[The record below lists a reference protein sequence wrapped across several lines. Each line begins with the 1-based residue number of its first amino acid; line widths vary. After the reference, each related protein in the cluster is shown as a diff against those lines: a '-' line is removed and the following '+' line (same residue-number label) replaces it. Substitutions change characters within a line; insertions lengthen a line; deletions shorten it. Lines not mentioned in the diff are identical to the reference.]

1 MVRFLLYRPIAVTV
15 SLLAVLV
22 MGIVA
27 MNYIPISLM
36 PDIEAPE
43 ITVQLSYPDASAR
56 QMEESVVSSLRR
68 SLLPVQGLSNMTSE
82 TRDGNSLIKLRF
94 DYGIDMDLAF
104 IEVNEKIDQS
114 MSSFPN
120 EMGRPRVIK
129 ASATD
134 IPVFYLEVTLK
145 TDASIAAPGIIETE
159 QTDESLFPVSQQFVN
174 LSTFA
179 SQVIRKRLEQLPEVA
194 LVDMSG
200 RAHPELLVI
209 PDMQKLE
216 SVQLSPEDLAR
227 LIQANDVSL
236 GEVVVRDGQYQFNI
250 RFDNALANQED
261 IGNLYL
267 KVNDRL
273 LQLKELATI
282 VKHPQSLNGLVLH
295 DGKSALTMAIIK
307 QSDARMNDLKEE
319 IYSLTDSF
327 REDYPNLKFAIT
339 RDQTQLL
346 DYSISNLTQGL
357 IWGAMLAVI
366 SMAVFLRDIKSSLLI
381 GLVMPVSLVVSLII
395 FFLMDISINI
405 ISLSGLVLG
414 LGMMVD
420 NTIIVIDNITQYR
433 QRRTILDEACIRGA
447 EEVSVPMLSSVL
459 TTCAVFIPLIFISG
473 IAGALFYDEAMAVAI
488 GAFVSLA
495 VSITLIPVYYRL
507 IHLRSEARDR
517 KNWLASRGAFRF
529 EEIYERGF
537 RFTMRHQKLTWFL
550 VLSLMGTGFF
560 LYRYLPKAQLLSLTK
575 DEIMVVVDWNER
587 INVMENRRRMLD
599 MLDALGSRMSRYTA
613 LVGQQQFLLDER
625 QMTSSETLLYLKANS
640 PEDLV
645 ALQSDMKERIHDDFP
660 VANISFE
667 DMENIFKLI
676 FSSGGYPLIA
686 NLSAKEDFG
695 LRRNELLNA
704 TVRQIKATVPEA
716 APVNISWQEHILLRT
731 DPVKMT
737 IYEILPAVLVN
748 TLKSALNEQH
758 VLLIAD
764 NEDFI
769 PVIIGENRH
778 TIENILQN
786 TEVRNSH
793 GEVYPIREFIV
804 ETRGLD
810 LKTILAGKSG
820 EFFPVHMNVSEDRAP
835 VVMKDIESQLA
846 KADQFDVDFSGS
858 ILSNQ
863 QLIRELALIL
873 LISLALLYFIL
884 AAQFE
889 SLKLPLI
896 ILLEIPIDIGAA
908 FIFLYAF
915 GEGINLMSLIGLVV
929 MGGIIINDSILKIDT
944 VNQLRKQGYSILH
957 AIATGGQRRFKSI
970 LITSITTILAVVPLL
985 FLPGLGSELQR
996 PLAIVLIGG
1005 MGVGTIVSL
1014 YFIPLCY
1021 YSFVKK

>member
-15 SLLAVLV
+15 TLLSALV

-36 PDIEAPE
+36 PDIEVPE
-43 ITVQLSYPDASAR
+43 ITVQVSYPNASAR

-68 SLLPVQGLSNMTSE
+68 SLLPVQGLSDMTSE

-114 MSSFPN
+114 MNSFPN
-120 EMGRPRVIK
+120 QMDRPRVIK

-145 TDASIAAPGIIETE
+145 TDVSITAPDIIETG
-159 QTDESLFPVSQQFVN
+159 QTDGSLFPVSQQFVD

-179 SQVIRKRLEQLPEVA
+179 SQVIRKRLERLPEVA

-200 RAHPELLVI
+200 RAHPELLVM
-209 PDMQKLE
+209 PDMQQLE
-216 SVQLSPEDLAR
+216 SLQLSPEDLAR
-227 LIQANDVSL
+227 LIQANDVNL
-236 GEVVVRDGQYQFNI
+236 GEVVIRDGQYQFNV
-250 RFDNALANQED
+250 RFDNALKNEED

-267 KVNDRL
+267 KVNRRL
-273 LQLKELATI
+273 LQLKDLATI

-307 QSDARMNDLKEE
+307 QSDARMNDLKEGVH
-319 IYSLTDSF
+319 SLTDSF
-327 REDYPNLKFAIT
+327 RQDYPNLDFTIT
-339 RDQTQLL
+339 RDQTRLL

-357 IWGAMLAVI
+357 IWGAVLALF
-366 SMAVFLRDIKSSLLI
+366 SMAVFLRDIKSPVLI
-381 GLVMPVSLVVSLII
+381 GLVMPVSLVLALII

-414 LGMMVD
+414 VGMMVD

-433 QRRTILDEACIRGA
+433 QRGTMLDEACIRGA
-447 EEVSVPMLSSVL
+447 EEVFIPMLASVL
-459 TTCAVFIPLIFISG
+459 TTCAVFIPLIFMSG

-495 VSITLIPVYYRL
+495 VSVTLIPVYYRL
-507 IHLRSEARDR
+507 IHLRSETGDG
-517 KNWLASRGAFRF
+517 KNWMAFLGAFRF
-529 EEIYERGF
+529 EELYERGF
-537 RFTMRHQKLTWFL
+537 RFTMRHQKLTWVL
-550 VLSLMGTGFF
+550 VLSLVGTGFF
-560 LYRYLPKAQLLSLTK
+560 LYRYLPKAQLPALTTN
-575 DEIMVVVDWNER
+575 EIIVVVDWNER

-599 MLDALGSRMSRYTA
+599 MLGGFGSQVSRYTA

-645 ALQSDMKERIHDDFP
+645 ALKSAMEERMHNEFP
-660 VANISFE
+660 VADIGFE
-667 DMENIFKLI
+667 DTENVFKLI
-676 FSSGGYPLIA
+676 FPSDENPLVA
-686 NLSAKEDFG
+686 NLIAKEDFG
-695 LRRNELLNA
+695 PHRNAFLNA
-704 TVRQIKATVPEA
+704 TVKDIKATVPEA
-716 APVNISWQEHILLRT
+716 AHVNVLWQEHVLLRT
-731 DPVKMT
+731 DPVKMIT
-737 IYEILPAVLVN
+737 YEIQPAVLLN
-748 TLKSALNEQH
+748 TLKRALNEQP

-764 NEDFI
+764 NEDFV
-769 PVIIGENRH
+769 PVILGENRH
-778 TIENILQN
+778 TIENILQD
-786 TEVRNSH
+786 TEVRNSD

-820 EFFPVHMNVSEDRAP
+820 EFFPVHMNVSDDRAP
-835 VVMKDIESQLA
+835 VVMKDIESQLV

-863 QLIRELALIL
+863 QLIRELAVIL
-873 LISLALLYFIL
+873 LVSLALLYFIL

-889 SLKLPLI
+889 SLKLPLV
-896 ILLEIPIDIGAA
+896 ILLEIPIDIAAA

-929 MGGIIINDSILKIDT
+929 MSGIIINDSILKIDT

-957 AIATGGQRRFKSI
+957 AIAVGGQRRLKSI
-970 LITSITTILAVVPLL
+970 LITSITTILAVVPIL

-1021 YSFVKK
+1021 YSLMKK

>member
-15 SLLAVLV
+15 TLLSALV

-36 PDIEAPE
+36 PDIEVPE

-114 MSSFPN
+114 MNSFPN

-145 TDASIAAPGIIETE
+145 TDASKAAPGIIETGR
-159 QTDESLFPVSQQFVN
+159 TDESLFPVSQQFVN
-174 LSTFA
+174 LSAFA

-200 RAHPELLVI
+200 RAHLELLVV

-216 SVQLSPEDLAR
+216 SLQLSPEDLAH
-227 LIQANDVSL
+227 LIQANNVNL
-236 GEVVVRDGQYQFNI
+236 GEVVIRDGQYQFNI
-250 RFDNALANQED
+250 RFGNTLANEED

-273 LQLKELATI
+273 LQLKDVAAI
-282 VKHPQSLNGLVLH
+282 VKHPQRLNGLVLH
-295 DGKSALTMAIIK
+295 DGKNAVTMAIIK

-319 IYSLTDSF
+319 VYSLTGSF
-327 REDYPNLKFAIT
+327 RKDYPNLKFTIT

-357 IWGAMLAVI
+357 ILGAILAVI
-366 SMAVFLRDIKSSLLI
+366 SMVAFLRDLKSPLLI

-414 LGMMVD
+414 LGLMVD
-420 NTIIVIDNITQYR
+420 NTIIVIDNISQHL
-433 QRRTILDEACIRGA
+433 QRRTALDEACILGA

-459 TTCAVFIPLIFISG
+459 TTCAVFIPLIFMSG
-473 IAGALFYDEAMAVAI
+473 MAGALFYDQAMAVAI

-495 VSITLIPVYYRL
+495 VSVTLIPVYYRL
-507 IHLRSEARDR
+507 IHLRSKSGNR
-517 KNWLASRGAFRF
+517 KNWLAILDGFRF
-529 EEIYERGF
+529 EEFYERGF
-537 RFTMRHQKLTWFL
+537 RFTMRHQKLSWVL
-550 VLSLMGTGFF
+550 VLSLMGAGFF
-560 LYRYLPKAQLLSLTK
+560 LYPYLPKAQLPALTK
-575 DEIMVVVDWNER
+575 DEIVVVVDWNER
-587 INVMENRRRMLD
+587 INVMENRRRMLN
-599 MLDALGSRMSRYTA
+599 MLDAQGDRIFRYTA
-613 LVGQQQFLLDER
+613 LVGEQQFLLDER

-640 PEDLV
+640 PEDLM
-645 ALQSDMKERIHDDFP
+645 ALQSDMKEQIHDEFP
-660 VANISFE
+660 GANISFE
-667 DMENIFKLI
+667 DTENVFQLI
-676 FSSGGYPLIA
+676 FPSGEYPLIA
-686 NLSAKEDFG
+686 NLTAKDDFG
-695 LRRNELLNA
+695 SYRNELLNA
-704 TVRQIKATVPEA
+704 AIREIKATVPEA
-716 APVNISWQEHILLRT
+716 APVNISWQEHVLLRI
-731 DPVKMT
+731 DPVKMST
-737 IYEILPAVLVN
+737 YEVLPIALLK
-748 TLKSALNEQH
+748 TLKSAFNQQH
-758 VLLIAD
+758 VLLIAE
-764 NEDFI
+764 NENFI
-769 PVIIGENRH
+769 PVIMGENRQ
-778 TIENILQN
+778 TIEDILQG

-820 EFFPVHMNVSEDRAP
+820 EFFPVQMNVSEDRAP
-835 VVMKDIESQLA
+835 VVMKDIQSQLA
-846 KADQFDVDFSGS
+846 KADKFNVAFSGS
-858 ILSNQ
+858 IRSNQ
-863 QLIRELALIL
+863 QLIQELAFIL

-889 SLKLPLI
+889 SLKLPFI
-896 ILLEIPIDIGAA
+896 ILLEIPIAIAAA
-908 FIFLYAF
+908 FIFLYVF
-915 GEGINLMSLIGLVV
+915 GDGINLMSLIGVV
-929 MGGIIINDSILKIDT
+929 SMGGIIINDSILKIDT

-957 AIATGGQRRFKSI
+957 AVALGGKRRSKSI

-1021 YSFVKK
+1021 YSLMKK